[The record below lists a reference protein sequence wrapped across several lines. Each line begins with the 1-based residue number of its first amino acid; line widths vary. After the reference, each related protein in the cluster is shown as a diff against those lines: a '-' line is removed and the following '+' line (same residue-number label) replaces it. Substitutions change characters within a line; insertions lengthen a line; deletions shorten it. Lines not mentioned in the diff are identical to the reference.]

1 MLHFFW
7 DTLYELN
14 VWLKY
19 HAPAIHPFSLFP
31 IIFPEFRVR
40 SESRERTPLK
50 EKLIRSTFL
59 SVFHFQKLLTTEM
72 DRSRKMRQQV
82 ISLPSM
88 LLLMSWLGGLVHH
101 IAWIIVR
108 SHCIVW
114 ISAFWHFCHWHS
126 YKSPASNL
134 PLNVHCHSYY
144 GIVPS
149 TALHCHAIGYC
160 QLP

>member
-1 MLHFFW
+1 MPLHFIHSHYFPKFFLKNW
-7 DTLYELN
+7 LDTG
-14 VWLKY
+14 
-19 HAPAIHPFSLFP
+19 
-31 IIFPEFRVR
+31 
-40 SESRERTPLK
+40 
-50 EKLIRSTFL
+50 STFL

-160 QLP
+160 QLPQCHSAINAPCHSATVPCQ